1 MTFPMPNDD
10 KGGDDHRMTEYTV
23 TWTIDID
30 ADSPEA
36 AAREA
41 LAIQRDPD
49 SWAIRFLVEAPD
61 GTETQIDVKE
71 A

>member
-1 MTFPMPNDD
+1 
-10 KGGDDHRMTEYTV
+10 MTEYTV